1 MMIMMQFN
9 IIFTLMSLMMS
20 SVLMMMSLFAC
31 GKCSSH
37 GSIIESCCEVRI

>member
-9 IIFTLMSLMMS
+9 IIFTVMSLMMS
-20 SVLMMMSLFAC
+20 SVLMMMSLFTC

-37 GSIIESCCEVRI
+37 GSVIESCSEVRI